1 MERLD
6 ENETLLCLFGGDE
19 KNVVP
24 MCGFS
29 PGAWAGQELMLQNLW
44 RYGLTG
50 ADMGAMLGRSVSTGA
65 RCAGDPQRMYEQ
77 PLAKMIQKQG
87 TFIVQVLSVLRG
99 DQLQKYWTTRA
110 THL

>member
-65 RCAGDPQRMYEQ
+65 RCAGDPQRMYE
-77 PLAKMIQKQG
+77 
-87 TFIVQVLSVLRG
+87 
-99 DQLQKYWTTRA
+99 
-110 THL
+110 HLGKSSRVNRK

>member
-77 PLAKMIQKQG
+77 PLAKMVQKQE
-87 TFIVQVLSVLRG
+87 TFIVQVLSVVRG
-99 DQLQKYWTTRA
+99 DHLQKYWTTRA

>member
-1 MERLD
+1 
-6 ENETLLCLFGGDE
+6 
-19 KNVVP
+19 
-24 MCGFS
+24 
-29 PGAWAGQELMLQNLW
+29 MLQNLW

-77 PLAKMIQKQG
+77 PLAKMVQKQE
-87 TFIVQVLSVLRG
+87 TFIVQVLSVVRG